1 MTNDFPV
8 TRQTIENLDRWLEHL
23 AKPLLP
29 LKRVPDRDGGFHWEF
44 NEQTPRALQV
54 GKAVR
59 MISGIRAALL
69 LGDSGYTVECLCLL
83 RTVSDF
89 AQEILAFAEALMEKR
104 LTDPQERFIRQYFT
118 PIANNPDEYEQQELE
133 RYVSREELL
142 KAQYRLDEKLT
153 GDATKLRRLTRFINY
168 TYDKYIH
175 GAYLTAME
183 LYQGQRHSFM
193 LRGHEGDR
201 SRCVAKA
208 SVAGKLHEVLHA
220 LGFMAH
226 TAGEKALYDEICLS
240 LDKLESSDEQS
251 VDLHG

>member
-8 TRQTIENLDRWLEHL
+8 TRQTIESLERWLEPL
-23 AKPLLP
+23 VKPLLP
-29 LKRVPDRDGGFHWEF
+29 LQRVPDRDGGFHWEF

-59 MISGIRAALL
+59 MISGILAALL

-83 RTVSDF
+83 RVVSDF
-89 AQEILAFAEALMEKR
+89 ALEIVAVAEALMKQRFTE
-104 LTDPQERFIRQYFT
+104 PQERFVQQYFA
-118 PIANNPDEYEQQELE
+118 PMSRSADDYEQQERE

-142 KAQYRLDEKLT
+142 KAHYRLDEEVT
-153 GDATKLRRLTRFINY
+153 GDAARFRKLARFINY

-201 SRCVAKA
+201 SRCVAKP
-208 SVAGKLHEVLHA
+208 SVAGKLH
-220 LGFMAH
+220 
-226 TAGEKALYDEICLS
+226 
-240 LDKLESSDEQS
+240 
-251 VDLHG
+251 

>member
-1 MTNDFPV
+1 MANDIPV
-8 TRQTIENLDRWLEHL
+8 TRQTIESLDRWLESL
-23 AKPLLP
+23 VKPLLP
-29 LKRVPDRDGGFHWEF
+29 LQRVPQDGGFHWEF

-69 LGDSGYTVECLCLL
+69 LADSGYTVECLCLL

-89 AQEILAFAEALMEKR
+89 AQEILAVAEGLMEER
-104 LTDPQERFIRQYFT
+104 LTEPQERFVRQYFT
-118 PIANNPDEYEQQELE
+118 PIASDPDEYEQQERE

-142 KAQYRLDEKLT
+142 KAHARLDEKIT
-153 GDATKLRRLTRFINY
+153 GDANRLRKLARFINY

-183 LYQGQRHSFM
+183 LYQGQRHGFM
-193 LRGHEGDR
+193 LRGHEGER

-208 SVAGKLHEVLHA
+208 SVAAKLHETLVA

-226 TAGEKALYDEICLS
+226 TAGEKALYDEICLAV
-240 LDKLESSDEQS
+240 DKLESSDEQS
-251 VDLHG
+251 VDMHG